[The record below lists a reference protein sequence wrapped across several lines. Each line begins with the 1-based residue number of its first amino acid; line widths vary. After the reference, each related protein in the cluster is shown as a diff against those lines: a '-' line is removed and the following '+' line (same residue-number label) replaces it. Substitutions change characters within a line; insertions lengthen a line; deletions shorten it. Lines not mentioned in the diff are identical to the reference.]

1 MLLSSQPQLK
11 SSLLDLFLRRLLLL
25 FVHHSNTVGNYPIST
40 FTLLFPPLHTMA
52 EDHNEGVSNTPLDLL
67 INAIA
72 GNHYPIPHDHT
83 HEHDHDHDVSL
94 DHLLSQRKDSA
105 EDSQQHAVRDL

>member
-1 MLLSSQPQLK
+1 
-11 SSLLDLFLRRLLLL
+11 
-25 FVHHSNTVGNYPIST
+25 
-40 FTLLFPPLHTMA
+40 MA

-72 GNHYPIPHDHT
+72 GNHYPIPDDHT
-83 HEHDHDHDVSL
+83 HGHDHDHDVSL

-105 EDSQQHAVRDL
+105 EDSQQHAVRSFRMTVTITLILSAFAVFPQTC